1 MKNQK
6 NYSTQKMYHV
16 DKGGKASTLRH
27 PSQAPDSNVDN
38 DLLDLDENI
47 KEDDEIEKDK
57 SIMELG

>member
-1 MKNQK
+1 
-6 NYSTQKMYHV
+6 MYHV

-38 DLLDLDENI
+38 DLLDFNENI